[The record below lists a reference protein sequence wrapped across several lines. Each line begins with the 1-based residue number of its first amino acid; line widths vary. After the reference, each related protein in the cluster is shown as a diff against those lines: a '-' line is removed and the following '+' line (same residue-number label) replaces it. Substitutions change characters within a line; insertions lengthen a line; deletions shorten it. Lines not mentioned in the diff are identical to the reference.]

1 MELTDTQKKFQESVR
16 EFCKQEV
23 EPHAARI
30 DQKGEFPH
38 DVMDK
43 VADFGLF
50 GCVVPKEYGGL
61 GVDTVSYAIAVEE
74 LSRVCGSTGITV
86 AAHNSLGVMPFLLFG
101 SQQQIEEYVPPL
113 AKAKEGLSAFGLTE
127 PEAGSDAG
135 GTKTTGVRDGD
146 DWIVNGNKCFIT
158 NAGVAKTLVIT
169 AKTDKIPGSRG
180 ISSFIVDKD
189 TPGFIIGK
197 KEDKMGLRGS
207 DTRELAFENMRLS
220 ADKMLGKEGE
230 GFKQFMII
238 LDGGRVSIGAM
249 ALGLAQG
256 AFDHCL
262 RYARE
267 RELNNCPITGFQAI
281 QWKLADMYT
290 KIQCARH
297 LIYHAARLED
307 AHRKFSTESAMAKL
321 YASEIATEIAHDAIQ
336 VVGGRGYME
345 DMPLERIYR
354 DVRLCEIGEGTSE
367 IQRLVIARDLIK
379 RVLD

>member
-1 MELTDTQKKFQESVR
+1 MELTDKQKKFKDSVR

-30 DQKGEFPH
+30 DQQGEFPH
-38 DVMDK
+38 DVMGK

-50 GCVVPKEYGGL
+50 GCVAPKEYGGL
-61 GVDTVSYAIAVEE
+61 GLDTVSYVIAVEQ

-86 AAHNSLGVMPFLLFG
+86 AAHNSLGLMPFLLFG
-101 SQQQIEEYVPPL
+101 SQYQIEEFVPPL
-113 AKAKEGLSAFGLTE
+113 VRGKEGLCAFGLTE
-127 PEAGSDAG
+127 TEAGSDAG
-135 GTKTTGVRDGD
+135 GTKTTGIKEGD
-146 DWIVNGNKCFIT
+146 HWIINGNKCFIT

-169 AKTDKIPGSRG
+169 AKTEKTPGSRG
-180 ISSFIVDKD
+180 ISSFIVEKN
-189 TPGFIIGK
+189 TPGFIVGK

-220 ADKMLGKEGE
+220 SDKMLGKEGE

-238 LDGGRVSIGAM
+238 LDGGRISIGAM

-256 AFDHCL
+256 AFDCCL
-262 RYARE
+262 KYARQ
-267 RELNNCPITGFQAI
+267 REQFNCPITDFQAI

-297 LIYHAARLED
+297 LIYHSARLED
-307 AHRKFSTESAMAKL
+307 AHQKFTTESAMAKL
-321 YASEIATEIAHDAIQ
+321 YASEIATDVAHDAIQ

-367 IQRLVIARDLIK
+367 IQRLVIARDLIR